1 MKINSISILYFQKRI
16 FTFSF
21 KVLFRKLVKPL
32 YKRRDSGVEESS
44 DDEDNAS
51 FSLSRRGSH
60 FSCQS
65 NLSKARSNTETEDNS
80 DKKDQ
85 VQSRWR
91 KVLGIT
97 RAVGR

>member
-1 MKINSISILYFQKRI
+1 M
-16 FTFSF
+16 
-21 KVLFRKLVKPL
+21 
-32 YKRRDSGVEESS
+32 EESS

-97 RAVGR
+97 RAVGRWVASQLGKCFNIELNI